1 MRIGSL
7 LFVCAM
13 ALSATAAYYSIVGLA
28 MIFSGAYVAVII
40 MAAILEV
47 SKLVI
52 TSWLYQKW
60 NEASTWLRS
69 YLTASVV
76 VLMMI
81 TSLGIFGFLSKAH
94 VDQGLQNGE
103 VTLRIEQLDRQIGS
117 INELVTRYRTQ
128 LEQLD
133 RSINIQLDR
142 NLAAQAL
149 AARNRQTAERDQIRQ
164 KLDTEQSRIVD
175 LQQQRS
181 QLQQQMNVLDSKIG
195 PIRYVAELFV
205 SDGHV
210 NTEDTVRW
218 MIIVLVLVFDPLAVL
233 MLIAANMSL
242 GRSTPVHSPV
252 AVLPPDQPLPSEVVP
267 TRPLGDVLCVEGRPM
282 RWWSGATWERFDDP
296 ATNVDRR
303 LDELAVRMQEIT
315 DRIQPPPTMSEISSL
330 VKSSMD
336 DWLSQISSSDTLPAS
351 TVDLQADD
359 VQIEESPAPETNEND
374 IPQTMETSESRR
386 VDDLPSQH
394 TNPRPTWL

>member
-1 MRIGSL
+1 MRISSL
-7 LFVCAM
+7 LFACAM

-28 MIFSGAYVAVII
+28 MIFSGAYIAVII

-60 NEASTWLRS
+60 NEASAWLRS

-94 VDQGLQNGE
+94 VDQGLQNSE
-103 VTLRIEQLDRQIGS
+103 VSLRIEQIDRQIGS

-142 NLAAQAL
+142 NRAAQAL

-181 QLQQQMNVLDSKIG
+181 QLQQQMNILDSKIG

-242 GRSTPVHSPV
+242 GRSTSVHTPIT
-252 AVLPPDQPLPSEVVP
+252 VLPPDPPPSETVLA
-267 TRPLGDVLCVEGRPM
+267 RPLGDVLCVEGRPM

-296 ATNVDRR
+296 VANVDSR
-303 LDELAVRMQEIT
+303 LDELAMRMQEIA
-315 DRIQPPPTMSEISSL
+315 DQIKPPPSMAEINSL

-336 DWLSQISSSDTLPAS
+336 DWLLQISSPDTPGTGTA
-351 TVDLQADD
+351 DLQTEDAR
-359 VQIEESPAPETNEND
+359 IEESPTPVTNEND
-374 IPQTMETSESRR
+374 TSRTTETLESRQ
-386 VDDLPSQH
+386 VDDVPSQH